1 MCSKPK
7 VPKPDT
13 RLQEQSLKLQREQ
26 MEMARLNQMQNTA
39 MAAQNMRMASAAPP
53 PAPNATAQVAALPLD
68 TLDIGPR
75 LTRAGTGRRKLRTD
89 KAMATALAIPG

>member
-26 MEMARLNQMQNTA
+26 MEMAKLNQMQQAA
-39 MAAQNMRMASAAPP
+39 MAAQNMRMAAAPP
-53 PAPNATAQVAALPLD
+53 APSPNPTAQVAALALD
-68 TLDIGPR
+68 TAN
-75 LTRAGTGRRKLRTD
+75 RASQKGTGRRKLRTD
-89 KAMATALAIPG
+89 KAPAAALLIPVG